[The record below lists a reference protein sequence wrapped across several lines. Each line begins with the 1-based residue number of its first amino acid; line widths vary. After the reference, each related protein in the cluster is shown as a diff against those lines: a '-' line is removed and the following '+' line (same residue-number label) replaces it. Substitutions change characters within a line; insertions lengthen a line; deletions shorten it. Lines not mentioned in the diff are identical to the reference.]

1 MSLITE
7 LQLTFLGVAAG
18 VTSHGLSCGV
28 CKYKAHK
35 ACVGNVLAGCKWST
49 RETVE
54 QRFISLEN
62 VSSLKYSLTATF
74 ACVSHIGT
82 LLYCFLVS
90 SALWQRR
97 KACHLSLNLGVTLT
111 AWS

>member
-1 MSLITE
+1 MAPNVPFFS
-7 LQLTFLGVAAG
+7 G

-62 VSSLKYSLTATF
+62 VSSLTATF

-82 LLYCFLVS
+82 LLRCFLVS
-90 SALWQRR
+90 AKQSSSAVWQRR

-111 AWS
+111 AWRHD

>member
-1 MSLITE
+1 MAPNVPFFS
-7 LQLTFLGVAAG
+7 G

-62 VSSLKYSLTATF
+62 VSSLTATF

-82 LLYCFLVS
+82 LLRCFLVCCLAEKES
-90 SALWQRR
+90 
-97 KACHLSLNLGVTLT
+97 LSLVTQSRSDT
-111 AWS
+111 NCMEP